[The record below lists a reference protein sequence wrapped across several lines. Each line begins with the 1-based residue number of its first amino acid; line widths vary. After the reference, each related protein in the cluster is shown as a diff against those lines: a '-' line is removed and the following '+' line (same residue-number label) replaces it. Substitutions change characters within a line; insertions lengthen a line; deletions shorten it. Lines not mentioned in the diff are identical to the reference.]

1 MRARQDVK
9 KAREEEREGVSGLV
23 DDEIDA
29 VDESQGPARRI
40 EVEAAR
46 EDLPGQDDH
55 HEQSRGAT

>member
-1 MRARQDVK
+1 M
-9 KAREEEREGVSGLV
+9 SGLV

-55 HEQSRGAT
+55 HEQPRGAT